1 DLKIPS
7 STASPTASIPFPPRK
22 FPVRTALHFHA
33 PRPKLTLT
41 TPVSLTRDFAA
52 RKHKMGSAPRLGALG
67 HTFTA
72 MRAMQFVALVS
83 IIGMVSNFISE
94 INGADALSP
103 PVLIGTL
110 VISCIATLY
119 ISITYILYYDN
130 MLPLLIA
137 TAADSFLLIAVIVVA
152 CLLGKPL
159 SYLNCAALPKSS
171 GSTAN
176 FMASVTANIN
186 TGSALNYFI
195 WVGADQ
201 RTCYAIKAVWGLVA
215 AVGGGYGGAGGGGG
229 GYAPSFPPPP
239 TREVRGCYVGNS
251 TKSLGTAA
259 VLARE
264 KKWWDSDGSDSDDAF
279 VAVPAPVS
287 QTSRT
292 TAWFPPPPLTMP
304 LTTAQVQHK
313 RVQIVEQ
320 RQPVHPMPVLPEL
333 IVSPAPPLS
342 PEARSPM
349 TPVEHL
355 VHRKPLSRGKSKRKT
370 IMEFI
375 DGWWDLG
382 LLEQQRQTLLAR
394 AASRKK

>member
-1 DLKIPS
+1 
-7 STASPTASIPFPPRK
+7 
-22 FPVRTALHFHA
+22 
-33 PRPKLTLT
+33 
-41 TPVSLTRDFAA
+41 
-52 RKHKMGSAPRLGALG
+52 MGSAPRLGALG

-72 MRAMQFVALVS
+72 MRAMQFVSLVS

-94 INGADALSP
+94 INGADAVP
-103 PVLIGTL
+103 PSVLIGTL

-130 MLPLLIA
+130 MLPLLL
-137 TAADSFLLIAVIVVA
+137 AAGADTFLLIAVIVVA

-159 SYLNCAALPKSS
+159 SYLDCAALPKSS

-176 FMASVTANIN
+176 FMASVTTNIN

-201 RTCYAIKAVWGLVA
+201 GTCYAIKAVWGLSIA
-215 AVGGGYGGAGGGGG
+215 LK
-229 GYAPSFPPPP
+229 
-239 TREVRGCYVGNS
+239 
-251 TKSLGTAA
+251 KSLGTAA
-259 VLARE
+259 VLAR
-264 KKWWDSDGSDSDDAF
+264 KKRWDSDYSSGSDSDDVHH
-279 VAVPAPVS
+279 VAVPPPAS
-287 QTSRT
+287 QHTRT
-292 TAWFPPPPLTMP
+292 TAWFPPPPMP
-304 LTTAQVQHK
+304 MSTQRQMQMPPTTAQVQHK

-342 PEARSPM
+342 PAPSSARSPM

-355 VHRKPLSRGKSKRKT
+355 VHGKGLGRGKSKRKT

-382 LLEQQRQTLLAR
+382 LLEQQKR
-394 AASRKK
+394 AASRRKA